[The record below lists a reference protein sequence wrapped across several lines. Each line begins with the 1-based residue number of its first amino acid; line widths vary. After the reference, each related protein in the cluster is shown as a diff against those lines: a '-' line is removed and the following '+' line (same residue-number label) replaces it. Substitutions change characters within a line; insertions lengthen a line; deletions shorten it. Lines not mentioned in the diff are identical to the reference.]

1 MSSFAAATSNVRN
14 SAKPDNLRKPR
25 PMSDRRKGL
34 LVVLGIG
41 IGSATSGAF
50 GAFGYYVGLMA
61 LGFALLLASLVLE
74 TTKIE

>member
-1 MSSFAAATSNVRN
+1 
-14 SAKPDNLRKPR
+14 
-25 PMSDRRKGL
+25 MSDRRKGM

-61 LGFALLLASLVLE
+61 LGFALLLASLVLG

>member
-1 MSSFAAATSNVRN
+1 
-14 SAKPDNLRKPR
+14 
-25 PMSDRRKGL
+25 MSDRRKGM

-41 IGSATSGAF
+41 IGFAFTGAF

-61 LGFALLLASLVLE
+61 LGFALLLALLVLE